1 MEETGSFCSGVL
13 WPMPV
18 VVGGVKPLPHLCMAP
33 PAGLY
38 AAAHTPGVLLI
49 LQGPPTKPIV
59 TPCSSLPEAQACTR
73 QRSDA
78 GACWPPLRVLLHVH

>member
-49 LQGPPTKPIV
+49 LQGPPTKPIL
-59 TPCSSLPEAQACTR
+59 TP
-73 QRSDA
+73 
-78 GACWPPLRVLLHVH
+78 PPLPPRGAGVHRNGAMRARPEVFWLVHYV